1 MPPVL
6 GGGSKGTS
14 CWPDDWVQE
23 EEQYYYNTVC
33 QRLTTE
39 IAICAYLVEL
49 REERV

>member
-1 MPPVL
+1 MAPIL

-14 CWPDDWVQE
+14 CWSNDRVQQE
-23 EEQYYYNTVC
+23 EPYYYNTVC

-39 IAICAYLVEL
+39 IATCAYLIEL